1 MNPRFFAV
9 VLSVSALCSA
19 ADYDANDFAA
29 DVISYSGVLGVPP
42 YDDPNAVL
50 GKPTTWITGK
60 DYGGLTFACSLVFP
74 AYNVSPDGHK
84 LILTLGVD
92 ANIVVGFDHNVG
104 DDPANPYGI
113 DFIIFGNSAF
123 VGSGVVDANT
133 DMDAYRLISPA
144 SVNDEPMIVSVA
156 QDPDGPWYSFE
167 DGPYADDIFPTNAFA
182 WNSQTNNWASEQNW
196 LRPVDPNLSLSDFS
210 GLAAAEAIEL
220 YDGSAGGTGF
230 DIAKLSPEDYAALDV
245 DPQTGRKW
253 IRYIRVQVID
263 ANFAAGEIDAFA
275 DVAGC
280 GDYKHPYPTGDID
293 KNCRVDFS
301 DFALLTEHWLQCT
314 WDCD

>member
-1 MNPRFFAV
+1 MNLRFFV
-9 VLSVSALCSA
+9 IMFFVSALCSA

-29 DVISYSGVLGVPP
+29 NVISYSGGLGGPP

-50 GKPTTWITGK
+50 GKPTTWIKDDGGK
-60 DYGGLTFACSLVFP
+60 TFACSLVFP

-84 LILTLGVD
+84 LILTLVPE

-104 DDPANPYGI
+104 DDPGNPYGV

-123 VGSGVVDANT
+123 QGSGYVDANT
-133 DMDAYRLISPA
+133 DMDTYRLISPA
-144 SVNDEPMIVSVA
+144 SVNDERMVVSVA
-156 QDPDGPWYSFE
+156 QEPNGPWYSFG

-182 WNSQTNNWASEQNW
+182 WNSQTHSWASEQNW

-210 GLAAAEAIEL
+210 GLTVADAIEL
-220 YDGSAGGTGF
+220 YGGSAGGTGF
-230 DIAKLSPEDYAALDV
+230 DIEKLSPEDYAALDV
-245 DPQTGRKW
+245 EPQTGRKW
-253 IRYIRVQVID
+253 IRYIRVQAGD
-263 ANFAAGEIDAFA
+263 YFAGEIDAFA

-293 KNCRVDFS
+293 KNCRVDFR
-301 DFALLTEHWLQCT
+301 DFALLAEHWLECV
-314 WDCD
+314 WDYD